1 MSVLAQVGNGYFL
14 YTKGADNKM
23 LPCIKWTDQQDKRCL
38 VDHLYQFACDGLRT
52 LVMGQKQIDESE
64 SNAIMNRIHE
74 IQKKGGSDK
83 DKLFA
88 ELYEEHE
95 KDLEFIGASA
105 IEDKLQ
111 DQVPETIAKLMQAN
125 IRVWV
130 LTGDKQETAVEI
142 AKSCKLIQQGFNVK
156 TLTIKMEEQ
165 EQENEESKN
174 DPQKNEE
181 SKNNPQKNE
190 ESKNN
195 PQENEESKNNSQ
207 AVNRDYKGELM
218 TEMRKL
224 QEEVFYEAQVEDR
237 EKVLEMDFKDL
248 VLEKPMTIVI
258 DGPTLSL
265 ILGDP
270 DMEKLFFEVGIFS
283 KSVVC

>member
-174 DPQKNEE
+174 NL
-181 SKNNPQKNE
+181 
-190 ESKNN
+190 
-195 PQENEESKNNSQ
+195 Q
-207 AVNRDYKGELM
+207 AVNRNYKEELLK
-218 TEMRKL
+218 EMENL
-224 QEEVFYEAQVEDR
+224 QRLIFEEVKGIDR
-237 EKVLEMDFKDL
+237 EKVLEMDFEDL